1 MKGRRRRRAVHGDI
15 SRDPKPGQRCQTVG
29 EKLGHVQSGCS
40 QRVLMRQYS
49 AESVA
54 AVVLVL
60 AVVVV
65 VVSMTPAMVAATLL
79 ASTVAS
85 SRQVRV
91 VYG

>member
-1 MKGRRRRRAVHGDI
+1 MHGDI

-54 AVVLVL
+54 AVAAVVLVL